1 MKTARA
7 VAGHVCVCVCVWGN
21 GSERGAVGTVSCCH
35 PPPAPGADPRPAP
48 QGYSGREPRGFR
60 GWEQPLPICTLA
72 APHGKGWDGDSAV
85 LLLGSP
91 SWQWDPR

>member
-7 VAGHVCVCVCVWGN
+7 AAGRVCVCVCGEMAQREGLWG
-21 GSERGAVGTVSCCH
+21 RCPAAI
-35 PPPAPGADPRPAP
+35 PPPPPGVDPRPAP

-60 GWEQPLPICTLA
+60 GWEQPLPICTLP